1 MSIDKICSRRSAGV
15 QFSCKDSPEK
25 VLNDPLNKENRMKDF
40 IYLDHNAT
48 TPVDPGAVQVM
59 RNIMADE
66 FGNPS
71 SGYFLGTRAK
81 EKVELARQEIAGL
94 LHCQSEEIVFTSG
107 GSESN
112 NTVLKGIIDLRRP
125 ADFHIITSAV
135 EHPAILNP
143 ALFLLELGVQ
153 VTVLPVDRYGRVD
166 PDDLRKAIGPHTAL
180 ISVML
185 ANNETGTLQPVEAFS
200 RLAREHNIPLHT
212 DAAQAVGKLPVDVES
227 LGVDFLTVAG
237 HKLYGPK
244 GVGALYMKRGKDLTP
259 LIHGGG
265 QERGTRSGTEN
276 TILAAGLGAACRIAR
291 SRLLEDRVHMT
302 TLRDRLQTLLFEGI
316 DGLVLNGHP
325 EERLPNT
332 LNVSIPELEGANI
345 LEGLP
350 RVIASTGAACHDRTV
365 TLSHVLSAMGVPPH
379 IGMGALR
386 FSVGRNNSLDQVE
399 EAAGLIIQR
408 VKEMRK

>member
-1 MSIDKICSRRSAGV
+1 ME
-15 QFSCKDSPEK
+15 DS
-25 VLNDPLNKENRMKDF
+25 

-48 TPVDPGAVQVM
+48 TPIDPSAAAIMKTVM
-59 RNIMADE
+59 EKE

-81 EKVELARQEIAGL
+81 QKVEQARGEVAGL
-94 LHCQSEEIVFTSG
+94 IHAGDEEIVFTSG

-112 NTVLKGIIDLRRP
+112 NMVLKGIIDLRRP
-125 ADFHIITSAV
+125 GEFHIITSAV

-143 ALFLLELGVQ
+143 ALFLLELGVG
-153 VTVLPVDRYGRVD
+153 VTILPVDRYARVD
-166 PDDLRKAIGPHTAL
+166 PDDLRKAISPRTTL
-180 ISVML
+180 ISIML
-185 ANNETGTLQPVEAFS
+185 ANNETGTLQPLGEIS
-200 RLAREHNIPLHT
+200 RIARQYNIPVHT
-212 DAAQAVGKLPVDVES
+212 DAAQAVGKLPVDVDGQ
-227 LGVDFLTVAG
+227 GVDFLTLAG

-244 GVGALYMKRGKDLTP
+244 GVGALFVKQGRDLTP

-265 QERGTRSGTEN
+265 QERGKRSGTEN

-291 SRLLEDRVHMT
+291 GRLKEDQAHMT
-302 TLRDRLQTLLFEGI
+302 TLRDRLQRLLFEGI

-325 EERLPNT
+325 AERLPNT
-332 LNVSIPELEGANI
+332 LNVSVPGIEGAKI

-350 RVIASTGAACHDRTV
+350 KIIASTGAACHDRTV
-365 TLSHVLSAMGVPPH
+365 KLSHVLSAMGVSPE

-386 FSVGRNNSLDQVE
+386 FSVGRSNDMDQIE
-399 EAAGLIIQR
+399 EAAGLIVQR